1 MTLRSHE
8 RPRFAGA
15 FQSALA
21 IGFTALV
28 LLACAP
34 TQLVRPDQP
43 VLAQP
48 PNVGDAKIAATD
60 YYESG
65 AYERDITAVTA
76 AASAWIAERAPQVDR
91 PALVLDIDDTSLT
104 NWEVIV
110 ADDFGRVFDGPCDAL
125 PAGPC
130 GWVAWDLRASTPA
143 ITQTLALF
151 EHARGLGVTVFFITG
166 RDESQRAATVTNLAA
181 TGYGDHQ
188 GLFMEAVGS
197 HYASAADFKAPQRAK
212 IEAQG
217 FTIIANMGDQPSD
230 LAGGYAERT
239 FLLPNP
245 FYRIP

>member
-1 MTLRSHE
+1 MILRPTG
-8 RPRFAGA
+8 RVRFAGA
-15 FQSALA
+15 LQSALA
-21 IGFTALV
+21 IGLTAVV

-34 TQLVRPDQP
+34 MQPDGP

-48 PNVGDAKIAATD
+48 PNVGEAKFAATD
-60 YYESG
+60 YYNSG
-65 AYERDITAVTA
+65 AYQRDIIAVTA
-76 AASAWIAERAPQVDR
+76 EASAWIAERAPQVDR
-91 PALVLDIDDTSLT
+91 PALVLDIDDTALT

-130 GWVAWDLRASTPA
+130 GWVAWDLRASTPP

-151 EHARGLGVTVFFITG
+151 EDARALGVAIFFITG
-166 RDESQRAATVTNLAA
+166 RDESQRAATEKNLSAV
-181 TGYGDHQ
+181 GYRGYR
-188 GLFMEAVGS
+188 GLYMEAVGS

-212 IEAQG
+212 IQAEG

-230 LAGGYAERT
+230 LAGGHAERT